1 MVVKRFAAHEKTG
14 VWNTPVFVIRNRP
27 WGLLQQSYTSGTLR
41 RLDSLSRV
49 LKAKSKKAFRMK
61 TPSYQLTFNDA
72 VNIWLRYWNGEF
84 QHRIAASF
92 DVNPG
97 RVNEILKESR
107 HVGSRE
113 AALSRK
119 SA

>member
-1 MVVKRFAAHEKTG
+1 MLAR
-14 VWNTPVFVIRNRP
+14 
-27 WGLLQQSYTSGTLR
+27 
-41 RLDSLSRV
+41 
-49 LKAKSKKAFRMK
+49 
-61 TPSYQLTFNDA
+61 TPSRQLSFEDA

-97 RVNEILKESR
+97 RVNEVLKGSR
-107 HVGSRE
+107 HPGSRE
-113 AALSRK
+113 AALARK